1 VVLSLRRRGGR
12 EGEEEGEEE
21 EEEECKANLHSKWV
35 DAWAA
40 DGLWQREN
48 RRREVEVQWKEEVLA
63 TEVGGG

>member
-1 VVLSLRRRGGR
+1 MVLSLRRRRGR
-12 EGEEEGEEE
+12 EGEEE
-21 EEEECKANLHSKWV
+21 EEEGECRANLQSKWV

-48 RRREVEVQWKEEVLA
+48 RRREVEVQWKEQVLA